1 MAGWQAGLRGA
12 AARLR
17 VELQRSAPP
26 SAQAPVERLE
36 EEEEPLAWVV
46 PVAVGVAQPLDGRDG
61 DGPVKDALSEGHPQP
76 HVLVHQ
82 VSLDPTLL
90 RDVEHVAADVDADPL
105 VAVLFERLATQP
117 GAAPNV
123 EDHARPA
130 LRQAQHLH
138 SALSHLRLHVDH
150 ARRVQVLARLRR
162 VIEHLGRRHLL
173 GPRHC
178 GGPLRRRI
186 AGAARTACALGRQ
199 RRVGTS
205 QDKLGPGHV
214 AASTPLHCD

>member
-1 MAGWQAGLRGA
+1 MAGWRAGLRGA

-82 VSLDPTLL
+82 VALDPTLL

-173 GPRHC
+173 RPRHC

-186 AGAARTACALGRQ
+186 AGAARTACARTAAPCWHLS
-199 RRVGTS
+199 RVMRG
-205 QDKLGPGHV
+205 
-214 AASTPLHCD
+214 A